1 MGNPWNEHVAKF
13 RQSHPEMS
21 FKAALKAAS
30 ATYMKKGKKAK
41 VMDEVVIKEDDSVK

>member
-21 FKAALKAAS
+21 FKEALKAAS
-30 ATYMKKGKKAK
+30 ATYKRKPKKAK
-41 VMDEVVIKEDDSVK
+41 VMDEVVIKEDDMVQ